1 MAFKMKNENLGK
13 ATRQAGKPESRRTE
27 SPVKFD
33 WNSMMDKAS
42 TALTGAGMIPVIGN
56 VADAANTAL
65 SAGRAGYAKYKGDEK
80 AYKKHRND
88 AAINAAAMIPGAGL
102 AVGGAK
108 LAAKGA
114 KALKG
119 ADVAAD
125 VAKLSKTE
133 KAAGKAGEM
142 VVKKGAKETAKKAVK
157 QTVKE
162 APKNIAKEKASSEAK
177 KMANKP
183 KDNKK
188 KIATK
193 DKKPKKSNIA

>member
-27 SPVKFD
+27 SPVKFS
-33 WNSMMDKAS
+33 WSSALDKVG
-42 TALTGAGMIPVIGN
+42 TGLTGLGMIPGVGN
-56 VADAANTAL
+56 IADAANTAL

-114 KALKG
+114 KAMKG
-119 ADVAAD
+119 ADAATD
-125 VAKLSKTE
+125 VAKLSKSQ
-133 KAAGKAGEM
+133 KVAGKTGE
-142 VVKKGAKETAKKAVK
+142 VVAKKGAKETAKKAVK
-157 QTVKE
+157 DTVKQ
-162 APKNIAKEKASSEAK
+162 APKNVAKETASSEAK

>member
-27 SPVKFD
+27 SPVKFS
-33 WNSMMDKAS
+33 WSSALDKVG
-42 TALTGAGMIPVIGN
+42 TGLTGLGMIPGVGN
-56 VADAANTAL
+56 IADAANTAL

-114 KALKG
+114 K
-119 ADVAAD
+119 DT
-125 VAKLSKTE
+125 AKK
-133 KAAGKAGEM
+133 
-142 VVKKGAKETAKKAVK
+142 VVKDTVKQAPKNVAKET
-157 QTVKE
+157 
-162 APKNIAKEKASSEAK
+162 ASSEAK

>member
-42 TALTGAGMIPVIGN
+42 TALTGAGMIPVVGN
-56 VADAANTAL
+56 IADGMNTAL

-102 AVGGAK
+102 AVGAGK

-114 KALKG
+114 KAMKG
-119 ADVAAD
+119 ADAVSDA
-125 VAKLSKTE
+125 AKLSKTE
-133 KAAGKAGEM
+133 KAVGKTGEM
-142 VVKKGAKETAKKAVK
+142 VAKKGAKDTAKKVAK
-157 QTVKE
+157 ETVKE
-162 APKNIAKEKASSEAK
+162 APKNIAKNEVSSKAK
-177 KMANKP
+177 DVANKP
-183 KDNKK
+183 KDKK